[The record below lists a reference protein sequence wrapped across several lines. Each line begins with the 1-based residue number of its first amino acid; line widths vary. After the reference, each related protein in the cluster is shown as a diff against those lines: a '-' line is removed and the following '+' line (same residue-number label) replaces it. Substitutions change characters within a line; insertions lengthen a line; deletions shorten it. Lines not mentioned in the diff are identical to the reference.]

1 MDFKMNKLLKKMM
14 VALLS
19 LGLAQAV
26 WADNVPDFKE
36 TFQAAEQGFA
46 AAQYNLGV
54 MYDNGQG
61 VRQDYAQA
69 VQWYLK
75 AAEQGYA
82 DAQYNL
88 GLMYEKGQG
97 VRQSKIVAKEWFKK
111 ACAYGDKQ
119 SCDAYQ
125 KLD

>member
-1 MDFKMNKLLKKMM
+1 M
-14 VALLS
+14 
-19 LGLAQAV
+19 
-26 WADNVPDFKE
+26 
-36 TFQAAEQGFA
+36 
-46 AAQYNLGV
+46 
-54 MYDNGQG
+54 
-61 VRQDYAQA
+61 
-69 VQWYLK
+69 QWYLK

-111 ACAYGDKQ
+111 ACANGDKQ